1 MTVEGGDEDRVRLHS
16 FQHLRDTGQVWVWA
30 AGLGPLA
37 GDSCE
42 EEPVGPTSTKD
53 ACRKLTNV
61 TESQKPGGPRDTQGT
76 GVRVGSTIG
85 FQILPVQAALSLRV
99 DGEAE
104 LR

>member
-61 TESQKPGGPRDTQGT
+61 TESQKPGGPRDA
-76 GVRVGSTIG
+76 RDWSPCREHHRLSDPSRSSSTVLACG
-85 FQILPVQAALSLRV
+85 W
-99 DGEAE
+99 
-104 LR
+104 